1 MSLLDWFKP
10 KTTSKHTAMP
20 TQTRGKERWVVLDV
34 ETSGLDPQKA
44 QLLAVACIGLQVDW
58 AARTLCINPGDS
70 FEIVIQ
76 PKRTVEDKDNILIH
90 GIGMQRQKM
99 GLPGWQALP
108 LLRDFLADAPLLA
121 FHAWFDQIM
130 LDRHFLSELGKPLPN
145 PWLDIEK
152 LCAVTQADAKAEDL
166 DEWLQ
171 HFNLDCPA
179 RHEAAADAFVE
190 AEVLQRIW
198 PQLMKELGDKASW
211 QGLKRIE
218 KLDQWFAR

>member
-1 MSLLDWFKP
+1 MNWKDWFK
-10 KTTSKHTAMP
+10 SADAQEP
-20 TQTRGKERWVVLDV
+20 TQQRWVVLDV

-58 AARTLCINPGDS
+58 AARTLAITPGDS

-76 PKRTVEDKDNILIH
+76 PKQTVEDKDNILIH
-90 GIGMQRQKM
+90 GIGMQRQQM

-130 LDRHFLSELGKPLPN
+130 LDRHFLSELGKPLNN

-152 LCAVTQADAKAEDL
+152 LCAVTQPDAKAEDL
-166 DEWLQ
+166 DQWLA
-171 HFNLDCPA
+171 HFDLTCPA
-179 RHEAAADAFVE
+179 RHEASADAFVE

-198 PQLMKELGDKASW
+198 PQLMKELGDKPSW
-211 QGLKRIE
+211 QGLKKLE
-218 KLDQWFAR
+218 KLDQWLSR